1 MAYTE
6 SSNFAKK
13 FCKKMGSAFK
23 KAYKH
28 YDVAKGSH
36 DHPHEDSTNESGGPM
51 VAGTATYKKKKY
63 S

>member
-23 KAYKH
+23 KAYKR
-28 YDVAKGSH
+28 YDVEKGDETTSQPEGEEQTTQATTPRRAK
-36 DHPHEDSTNESGGPM
+36 
-51 VAGTATYKKKKY
+51 K
-63 S
+63 